1 MQTNLLWEEQF
12 TLTSYDVDF
21 NGRLSLYALFRR
33 FQELAGSHATHLR
46 VGYDRLKEEG
56 LAWFLSR
63 IKVEFST
70 LPLWGD
76 AVRLQTW
83 PKGIERLFAMRE
95 FRLLDKA
102 GATHLLAT
110 SRWLLVDVARGRPR
124 RIESL
129 PRDLSFENVEHA
141 ITETPEKIVPVSPCV
156 QVYER
161 EVLPSDLDV
170 NHHVNNAEY
179 VKWVMDCF
187 EVGMQTSHGLRSVQL
202 NYLEET
208 LLGDHVRVGSAR
220 RSDHDQSYYVEGLS
234 ATKGSTLFQAQVDW
248 R

>member
-1 MQTNLLWEEQF
+1 MPTQMLFEEQF

-21 NGRLSLYALFRR
+21 NGRLSLYSLFRR
-33 FQELAGSHATHLR
+33 FQELAGSHATHLG

-63 IKVEFST
+63 IKVEVET
-70 LPLWGD
+70 LPRWGE
-76 AVRLQTW
+76 AVLLQTW
-83 PKGIERLFAMRE
+83 PKGIEKLFAMRE
-95 FRLLDKA
+95 FKLVDGTGRSHLV
-102 GATHLLAT
+102 ATT
-110 SRWLLVDVARGRPR
+110 RWLLVDVAKGRPR

-129 PRDLSFENVEHA
+129 PRDLTFENVAHA
-141 ITETPEKIVPVSPCV
+141 IPGTLEKVVPQSPCT

-179 VKWVMDCF
+179 VKWVLDCF
-187 EVGMQTSHGLRSVQL
+187 DVGMQTTRTLRSVQL

-208 LLGDHVRVGSAR
+208 LLGDRVRIGSSR
-220 RSDHDQSYYVEGLS
+220 RGENQGTIYVEGLS
-234 ATKGSTLFQAQVDW
+234 ATKGSTLFQAQVEW
-248 R
+248 E